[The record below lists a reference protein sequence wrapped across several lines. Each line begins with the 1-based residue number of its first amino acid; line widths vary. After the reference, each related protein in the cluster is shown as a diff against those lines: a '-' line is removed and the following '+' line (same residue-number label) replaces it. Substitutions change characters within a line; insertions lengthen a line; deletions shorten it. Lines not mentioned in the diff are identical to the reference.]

1 MSSED
6 RLQTLLHE
14 AAHAICHARWGA
26 DEGHSPRF
34 WAVKA
39 SAPAVF
45 HGRPVPLL
53 ELLAA
58 ALAAAAVA
66 FVLREPLAPHRDAVW
81 GA

>member
-1 MSSED
+1 MPGG
-6 RLQTLLHE
+6 
-14 AAHAICHARWGA
+14 AALAVV
-26 DEGHSPRF
+26 

-39 SAPAVF
+39 SAPVVS

-53 ELLAA
+53 ELAAA

-66 FVLREPLAPHRDAVW
+66 FVLRKPLAPHRDAMW